1 MESEAIRVRKDDLY
15 NFCVNVFVKAGVPE
29 EEAKIVSE
37 HLVEASL
44 RGVDSHGVIR
54 VPYYIEG
61 IKKGLVNAKSNV
73 SIVKETPV
81 SALLDGG
88 NGLGQVVAKK
98 AMEIAIEKAKT
109 SGVGLVGAK
118 NLGHVGMLA
127 YYTKRLAENKL
138 VGFAFANGPALVA
151 PWGGAERVFG
161 TNPLSYG
168 FPTKNKPIVL
178 DIATSATAHFKIKV
192 AMIRGE
198 ELAPGLALDKDGN
211 PTTDPKKAFEG
222 ILLPFGA
229 HKGYG
234 FSLLVTLMTVPLIGG
249 TFDKDVVLHASTQGG
264 FFVMAINPTLFREYE
279 EFIEDVQRVVNTI
292 KSTKPAKGF
301 KEVLLPGEI
310 EERIA
315 EERSKNGIPIDLEVW
330 KSFEELSKEYG
341 VELPKPL

>member
-1 MESEAIRVRKDDLY
+1 MEAVRVPKEDLHR
-15 NFCVNVFVKAGVPE
+15 FCVEAFGKVGVPK
-29 EEAKIVSE
+29 EEAKIVAE

-61 IKKGLVNAKSNV
+61 IKKGLVNAKSSI

-88 NGLGQVVAKK
+88 NGLGEVVAKK

-109 SGVGLVGAK
+109 SGVGLAGAK

-127 YYTKRLAENKL
+127 YYTKRVAENKL
-138 VGFAFANGPALVA
+138 IGFAFANGPALVA

-161 TNPLSYG
+161 TNPLSYA

-178 DIATSATAHFKIKV
+178 DVATSATAHFKIKV

-211 PTTDPKKAFEG
+211 PTTDPTKAFEG

-234 FSLLVTLMTVPLIGG
+234 FSLLVTLMTVPLVGG

-279 EFIEDVQRVVNTI
+279 EFIEDIQRVVDTI

-310 EERIA
+310 EERVA
-315 EERSKNGIPIDLEVW
+315 EERAKNGIPIDLEVW
-330 KSFEELSKEYG
+330 KSFEELSEEYG

>member
-1 MESEAIRVRKDDLY
+1 MEAIRVRKEDLY
-15 NFCVNVFVKAGVPE
+15 RFCVEAFVKAGVPK
-29 EEAKIVSE
+29 EEAEIVSE

-61 IKKGLVNAKSNV
+61 IRKGLVNARSNIT
-73 SIVKETPV
+73 IVKETSV

-98 AMEIAIEKAKT
+98 AMEIAIEKAKI
-109 SGVGLVGAK
+109 SGVGLVGAR

-127 YYTKRLAENKL
+127 YYTKRIAENKL
-138 VGFAFANGPALVA
+138 IGFAFANGPALVA

-161 TNPLSYG
+161 TNPLSYA
-168 FPTKNKPIVL
+168 FPTKDKPIIL

-198 ELAPGLALDKDGN
+198 ELSPGLALDKDGN

-264 FFVMAINPTLFREYE
+264 FFIMAIDPTLFREYE
-279 EFIEDVQRVVNTI
+279 EFIKDVQRVVDVI
-292 KSTKPAKGF
+292 KSTKPASGF

-310 EERIA
+310 EEKVA
-315 EERSKNGIPIDLEVW
+315 KERTEKGIPIDQEVW
-330 KSFEELSKEYG
+330 ESFEKLAKELGIK
-341 VELPKPL
+341 LPETL

>member
-98 AMEIAIEKAKT
+98 AMDMAIEKAKS